1 MRRLRYGFICILACC
16 LSYWLSVGTVQAADL
31 PLFRAT
37 VYTHLEKGLKILH
50 YPPQSPLGKGGSSSS
65 PPYQGGVRGG
75 AAATTAI
82 LLDQGQQFYDAGQLQ
97 QAITQWRQAAATAAT
112 ATNKTLAYTYL
123 TLVYQDLGQWSA
135 AENAMAE
142 ARRHVPNQ
150 PVAMAQ
156 VLNAQ
161 GRLQFYQGH
170 PAAALATWQTA
181 EQHYRQGAD
190 SSGVVLAQTNQI
202 QAWRSLGYYTQARQL
217 MTTLRQE
224 LAAQPASLLKA
235 QGLQS
240 VGILLRTTGA
250 LEESEVVLNDSLAI
264 AQALDARDA
273 IAQAQFQLG
282 NTAQAQGDSPTAI
295 DFYQQVLS
303 TTPSQSR
310 LWFEA
315 ALNQLRLAPSVAT
328 AATLY
333 AQLTAL
339 LPSRWGI
346 YAQVNFTETL
356 LAKSEFFSA
365 SFHSSASLLAKA
377 AQQAR
382 TLNDPQ
388 AESYALGQLGKL
400 YEQSQ
405 QFSEALSLTDQALDR
420 ARQVQADEIMAIWQ
434 WQRGRILK
442 AQGQTQ
448 TAIVAYSQAV
458 TLLESLDQDLV
469 ALNPDIQFSFQQQ
482 VEPVYRQLVQLLLQT
497 VDTLP
502 TDEQQQRLAQSRD
515 VIEALQLA
523 ELENFFREACLTY
536 RARPIDQIDSQAAVV
551 YPILLDQRLEVIL
564 ALPDGSLRHYG
575 TALSVERRRE
585 TFQALRQAL
594 NPAFPAERVLA
605 PAQQLYDWL
614 LRPAEESLAQQ
625 DIQRLVFVLDGSL
638 RNVPMAVLHDGNQFL
653 VERYGI
659 ALTPGLQLFESP
671 SLSDQRF
678 EVLAGGMS
686 LARQGFNALPAV
698 DVEIDQIQAQASA
711 RVLLNQN
718 FTKAKLAKEVVER
731 PISIVHL
738 ATHGQFSSKADE
750 TFILTWNTR
759 LQIKELEGL
768 LQQRELQTPVELLI
782 LSACQT
788 AKGDD
793 RAALGMAGVAVRSG
807 ARSTIASLWSVED
820 FSTADLMSE
829 LYRQLSQPLRSR
841 SDALQQAQLSLLKS
855 ANYSHPYYWAP
866 FVLTGNWL

>member
-1 MRRLRYGFICILACC
+1 MRRLRYGFICVLTCC
-16 LSYWLSVGTVQAADL
+16 LSYLLSVGTVRAADL
-31 PLFRAT
+31 PFFRAT
-37 VYTHLEKGLKILH
+37 VDTHLERGLNTLH
-50 YPPQSPLGKGGSSSS
+50 YPPQSPLGKGGSSSIPGPNS
-65 PPYQGGVRGG
+65 
-75 AAATTAI
+75 TAI
-82 LLDQGQQFYDAGQLQ
+82 LLDQGQQFYDVGQLQ
-97 QAITQWRQAAATAAT
+97 QAVTQWQQAAATADT
-112 ATNKTLAYTYL
+112 AMNQTLAYTYL
-123 TLVYQDLGQWSA
+123 TLVYQDLGQWA
-135 AENAMAE
+135 EAENAIAE

-150 PVAMAQ
+150 PVALAQ

-170 PAAALATWQTA
+170 PADALTTWQTA
-181 EQHYRQGAD
+181 EQHYRQGDDAT
-190 SSGVVLAQTNQI
+190 GIVLAQTNQI
-202 QAWRSLGYYTQARQL
+202 QALRSLGYYNQARRL
-217 MTTLRQE
+217 MTNLRQE
-224 LAAQPASLLKA
+224 LAAQSASLLKA

-240 VGILLRTTGA
+240 VGVLLRTTGA
-250 LEESEVVLNDSLAI
+250 LEESQTMLNESLAI
-264 AQALDARDA
+264 AQALDAKDA

-282 NTAQAQGDSPTAI
+282 NTAQAQEDSPTAI
-295 DFYQQVLS
+295 EFYRQVLS
-303 TTPSQSR
+303 TTPVQSR

-315 ALNQLRLAPSVAT
+315 SLNQLRLAPSATVAE
-328 AATLY
+328 TLY
-333 AQLTAL
+333 TQLTAL
-339 LPSRWGI
+339 PPSRWGV

-356 LAKSEFFSA
+356 LARSLARSLPLP
-365 SFHSSASLLAKA
+365 SLLAKA
-377 AQQAR
+377 AQQAQS
-382 TLNDPQ
+382 LNDPQ
-388 AESYALGQLGKL
+388 AESYALGQLGKF

-405 QFSEALSLTDQALDR
+405 QFSEALSLTNQALDR
-420 ARQVQADEIMAIWQ
+420 ARQVQADEIMAVWQ

-448 TAIVAYSQAV
+448 TAIIAYDQAV

-482 VEPVYRQLVQLLLQT
+482 VEPVYRQLVQLLLQD
-497 VDTLP
+497 VDMLP
-502 TDEQQQRLAQSRD
+502 MAEQQQRLARSRD

-536 RARPIDQIDSQAAVV
+536 NARPIDQIDSKAAVV

-564 ALPDGSLRHYG
+564 ALPNGSLQHYG

-585 TFQALRQAL
+585 TFQTLRQAL
-594 NPAFPAERVLA
+594 NPAFPAERVLI

-614 LRPAEESLAQQ
+614 LRPAEATLNQQ
-625 DIQRLVFVLDGSL
+625 DIQRLVFVLDGYL
-638 RNVPMAVLHDGNQFL
+638 RNLPMAVLHDGHQFL
-653 VERYGI
+653 IERYGI

-671 SLSDQRF
+671 GLGKQRF
-678 EVLAGGMS
+678 EVLAGGLS
-686 LARQGFNALPAV
+686 VGRQGFNALPAV
-698 DVEIDQIQAQASA
+698 DVEMDQIQAQASA
-711 RVLLNQN
+711 QILLNQN

-788 AKGDD
+788 AKGDE

-807 ARSTIASLWSVED
+807 ARSTVASLWSVED
-820 FSTADLMSE
+820 FSTAELMSE
-829 LYRQLSQPLRSR
+829 LYLQLNQRLRSR
-841 SDALQQAQLSLLKS
+841 SEALQQAQLSLLKS
-855 ANYSHPYYWAP
+855 SNYSHPYYWAP